1 MGNELLIYI
10 CDDEAD
16 AVEAIET
23 LIHQER
29 TLRVRTESFS
39 SGEELLPALKTRLPD
54 LLILDIFMEGMD
66 GIAVLRQIRTIA
78 RDLPV
83 ALYSTS
89 TDFALE
95 GYRLKAVRYLEKPVK
110 QADVRELL
118 RFLRKTQIGRPLFHL
133 GPNESVPL
141 ADILYFEQQKHKI
154 VLHLT
159 TGEERTY
166 YGKLDQL
173 ESLSPA
179 FVRSHK
185 SYLVNLDHVVAIDRE
200 LSVFRMRNGSMA
212 YIRKG
217 ELPAMKRCYE
227 ERLIERVRSE

>member
-16 AVEAIET
+16 SVEAIET

-29 TLRVRTESFS
+29 TIRVRTEAFS

-66 GIAVLRQIRTIA
+66 GITVLRQIRSIA

-118 RFLRKTQIGRPLFHL
+118 RFLRKTQSGRP
-133 GPNESVPL
+133 S
-141 ADILYFEQQKHKI
+141 AATK
-154 VLHLT
+154 
-159 TGEERTY
+159 
-166 YGKLDQL
+166 
-173 ESLSPA
+173 
-179 FVRSHK
+179 
-185 SYLVNLDHVVAIDRE
+185 AI
-200 LSVFRMRNGSMA
+200 S
-212 YIRKG
+212 
-217 ELPAMKRCYE
+217 
-227 ERLIERVRSE
+227 